1 MAQDGAAAG
10 LRGVVLPG
18 HAARVGCHEDLRQ
31 WHAWQSR
38 PRRERPPLV
47 PGQPAVG
54 AWHVWLDTAAA
65 RDTLVGWF
73 GHDKL
78 RAIAAGPD
86 RRAVLE
92 EALDR
97 DIAALDG
104 LIARQ
109 LDAILHQARLRRLEG
124 SWRGLDWLVH
134 GFVQDRL
141 VKVRLLVMRW
151 AELARDLERAAE
163 FDQSHMFR
171 MVYEE
176 EFGMPGGEPFGML
189 AADFEIHPGPSAGHR
204 ENDPAVLD
212 QLSAVAAA
220 AFCPIVLPA
229 APELL
234 GMDEFHDAGTTV
246 SLAEVLRAP
255 ERTPWRSLAAREDA
269 RFVALVLPRTLGRP
283 AWRDDGSRADRFR
296 YREDAGRADQRV
308 WTTPVY
314 ALASVAARAFA
325 RFRWPAEIRG
335 AEPGWDATG
344 GVVET
349 LPHQGFRADPPGPPP
364 RPPLELSLTD
374 EQEREAA
381 DGGLVALCGL
391 ESLPEASFGAVPSI
405 HRPPRMTTDIA
416 NANQRMSA
424 QLNSVLCV
432 SRFAHIVKLMGRDM
446 VGSALSA
453 EEVELR
459 LQQWLNRHVTGLA
472 GSGDAAA
479 RYPLRDARVEVRE
492 RPGRPGSYGCTITL
506 QPHYQ
511 LDEVGAAFR
520 LVTDLAAPRVAA

>member
-1 MAQDGAAAG
+1 MAQTDAVRPVAFTSDEG
-10 LRGVVLPG
+10 LRDVVLAGRFFSAGAPASRMAEFLAEGDPG
-18 HAARVGCHEDLRQ
+18 STLRG
-31 WHAWQSR
+31 WMG
-38 PRRERPPLV
+38 RER
-47 PGQPAVG
+47 
-54 AWHVWLDTAAA
+54 
-65 RDTLVGWF
+65 
-73 GHDKL
+73 L
-78 RAIAAGPD
+78 RGIAAGPD
-86 RRAVLE
+86 RRARLE

-97 DIAALDG
+97 DIAALDTA
-104 LIARQ
+104 ISRQ
-109 LDAILHQARLRRLEG
+109 LDAVLHQPRLARLEG
-124 SWRGLDWLVH
+124 SWRGLHWLVD

-141 VKVRLLVMRW
+141 VKVRLLVLRW

-163 FDQSHMFR
+163 FDQSALFKL
-171 MVYEE
+171 VYEE
-176 EFGMPGGEPFGML
+176 EFGTPGGEPFGML
-189 AADFEIHPGPSAGHR
+189 AADYEIRPGPSAGHPVDDVTVL
-204 ENDPAVLD
+204 NQLAAVG
-212 QLSAVAAA
+212 AA

-229 APELL
+229 SPALFGLDSWHE
-234 GMDEFHDAGTTV
+234 AGTTM
-246 SLAEVLRAP
+246 SLSEVLRAP
-255 ERTPWRSLAAREDA
+255 ERTRWRSLSNREDT
-269 RFVALVLPRTLGRP
+269 RFLALVLPRTLGRAP
-283 AWRDDGSRADRFR
+283 WGDDGSRADRFR
-296 YREDAGRADQRV
+296 YREASGQPAQRV

-314 ALASVAARAFA
+314 SLASVASRAFA
-325 RFRWPAEIRG
+325 RYRWPAEIRG
-335 AEPGWDATG
+335 AEPGWEANG

-349 LPHQGFRADPPGPPP
+349 LPHERFRADPPGPPP

-374 EQEREAA
+374 DQEREAA

-391 ESLPEASFGAVPSI
+391 DSLPEASFGAVPSI
-405 HRPPRMTTDIA
+405 HKPPRMTTDIA

-511 LDEVGAAFR
+511 LDEVGASFR
-520 LVTDLAAPRVAA
+520 LVTDLAAPRLAA